1 MRDTL
6 CIGYDY
12 TVTESL
18 FQPVYDR
25 MIGAAQMEFKME
37 IFKLVFEVLG
47 GLGLFFLGM
56 KYMGDGLELAAGNK
70 LRTLL
75 EKITANKYLG
85 MLVGLVVTA
94 VIQSSSAT
102 AAMVVGFTNAGLM
115 ELAQT
120 VGILFGS
127 KIGTCMT
134 SVLLSFDMSSI
145 VPLFIF
151 LGVIVM
157 TFVKKNNYKY
167 YGQILAG
174 FGILF
179 FGMDM
184 MSGALKSLN
193 ENGLIDNILMS
204 VNNPFVG
211 LLLGVVITAVIQSSS
226 ASVGILMALGAA
238 GAIGID
244 QAIYI
249 VYGMNLGACMPAFL
263 SAAGAKRNAKQVAL
277 LNMIITLFG
286 VILLVPVTMVLPI
299 SSTIEKIL
307 PGSVAAQISASHIF
321 FNVVNMVVLMP
332 FSNLM
337 VKLTQKIL
345 PFHEDPEK
353 DKMAVEFIDNRI
365 LTTPPMAVLQCEKEV
380 ARLSRLV
387 QKNYNRS
394 MIAFFDRDADSID
407 KVIEREKVIDYL
419 SKEITDYIVKLN
431 ALDLEAHDR
440 QIVAAM
446 YSAIGDLERIGDHAE
461 NIVEY
466 ARTVIDR
473 NLSFSDKAIG
483 ELRDI
488 SDKCRLLMELSF
500 AMFNAQGGSP
510 ELIERIIKTED
521 SVDDCKDDYKQNH
534 IRRMDAGECN
544 AEAGTTFQNMLIDI
558 ERVGDHA
565 INVAFAI
572 PNRQQSVV
580 ADPV

>member
-1 MRDTL
+1 MN
-6 CIGYDY
+6 IY
-12 TVTESL
+12 SL
-18 FQPVYDR
+18 FS
-25 MIGAAQMEFKME
+25 
-37 IFKLVFEVLG
+37 VLG

-56 KYMGDGLELAAGNK
+56 KLMGDGLELAAGNK
-70 LRTLL
+70 LRVLL

-134 SVLLSFDMSSI
+134 SVLLSFNMSDF

-151 LGVIVM
+151 LGVIVIM
-157 TFVKKNNYKY
+157 FSKKNNYKY

-179 FGMDM
+179 YGMTV
-184 MSGALKSLN
+184 MSGGLKSLN
-193 ENGLIDNILMS
+193 ENGLIDNILS
-204 VNNPFVG
+204 SINSPWLG
-211 LLLGVVITAVIQSSS
+211 LILGAVITAVIQSSS

-244 QAIYI
+244 QAIFM
-249 VYGMNLGACMPAFL
+249 VYGMNIGACVPAFL
-263 SAAGAKRNAKQVAL
+263 SAIGAKRNAKQVAVINL
-277 LNMIITLFG
+277 LITVFG
-286 VILLVPVTMVLPI
+286 AVLLVPLTMLLPI
-299 SSTIEKIL
+299 SETIESLL
-307 PGSVAAQISASHIF
+307 PGAVGAQISAAHIF

-337 VKLTQKIL
+337 VKLTQKL
-345 PFHEDPEK
+345 MPYHEDPEK

-380 ARLSRLV
+380 ARLTRLV
-387 QKNYNRS
+387 QKNYNRALIS
-394 MIAFFDRDADSID
+394 FFERDESSID
-407 KVIEREKVIDYL
+407 KVLEREKVIDYL
-419 SKEITDYIVKLN
+419 SKAITDYIVKIN
-431 ALDLEAHDR
+431 GLDIEDHDR
-440 QIVAAM
+440 QVVAAM
-446 YSAIGDLERIGDHAE
+446 YSAIQDLERIGDHAE

-466 ARTVIDR
+466 TRTILDD
-473 NLSFSDKAIG
+473 NLHFSETALS
-483 ELRDI
+483 EMRDI
-488 SDKCRLLMELSF
+488 CDKCRTLMELSF
-500 AMFNAQGGSP
+500 AMFNAQGASP
-510 ELIERIIKTED
+510 ELIERIIQVED
-521 SVDDCKDDYKQNH
+521 SVDECKDDYKMAH
-534 IRRMDAGECN
+534 IARMNAGECN
-544 AEAGTTFQNMLIDI
+544 AESGTMFLNMLIDI

-572 PNRQQSVV
+572 PNRQKQILT
-580 ADPV
+580 ATA

>member
-1 MRDTL
+1 
-6 CIGYDY
+6 
-12 TVTESL
+12 
-18 FQPVYDR
+18 
-25 MIGAAQMEFKME
+25 
-37 IFKLVFEVLG
+37 
-47 GLGLFFLGM
+47 
-56 KYMGDGLELAAGNK
+56 
-70 LRTLL
+70 
-75 EKITANKYLG
+75 
-85 MLVGLVVTA
+85 
-94 VIQSSSAT
+94 
-102 AAMVVGFTNAGLM
+102 
-115 ELAQT
+115 
-120 VGILFGS
+120 
-127 KIGTCMT
+127 
-134 SVLLSFDMSSI
+134 
-145 VPLFIF
+145 
-151 LGVIVM
+151 
-157 TFVKKNNYKY
+157 
-167 YGQILAG
+167 
-174 FGILF
+174 
-179 FGMDM
+179 
-184 MSGALKSLN
+184 
-193 ENGLIDNILMS
+193 
-204 VNNPFVG
+204 
-211 LLLGVVITAVIQSSS
+211 
-226 ASVGILMALGAA
+226 
-238 GAIGID
+238 
-244 QAIYI
+244 
-249 VYGMNLGACMPAFL
+249 MNLGACMPAFL
-263 SAAGAKRNAKQVAL
+263 SAAGAKRNAKQVAILNL
-277 LNMIITLFG
+277 LITLTG
-286 VILLVPVTMVLPI
+286 VIIMTPLTMILPI
-299 SSTIEKIL
+299 ADIIEKLL
-307 PGSVAAQISASHIF
+307 PGSTAAQISAAHIF
-321 FNVVNMVVLMP
+321 FNVAMTTILLPFASLLVN
-332 FSNLM
+332 
-337 VKLTQKIL
+337 LTRKIL
-345 PFHEDPEK
+345 PYNEDPEK

-407 KVIEREKVIDYL
+407 KVLEREKVIDYL

-473 NLSFSDKAIG
+473 NLTFSDKAIG

>member
-1 MRDTL
+1 MSVL
-6 CIGYDY
+6 
-12 TVTESL
+12 SL
-18 FQPVYDR
+18 F
-25 MIGAAQMEFKME
+25 K
-37 IFKLVFEVLG
+37 VLG

-56 KYMGDGLELAAGNK
+56 KYMGEGLELAAGNK

-75 EKITANKYLG
+75 EKITSNKFLG

-102 AAMVVGFTNAGLM
+102 DAMVVGFTNAGLM

-120 VGILFGS
+120 VGILFGA
-127 KIGTCMT
+127 KIGTCVT
-134 SVLLSFDMSSI
+134 SVLLSFDIKSI

-157 TFVKKNNYKY
+157 MFVKKNNYKY

-193 ENGLIDNILMS
+193 ETGLIDNILSS
-204 VNNPFVG
+204 VNNPFIG
-211 LLLGVVITAVIQSSS
+211 ILLGTAVTAVIQSSS
-226 ASVGILMALGAA
+226 ASVGILMALASA
-238 GAIGID
+238 GAINVD
-244 QAIYI
+244 QAIFI
-249 VYGMNLGACMPAFL
+249 VFGMNLGATMPAFL
-263 SAAGAKRNAKQVAL
+263 SAAGAKRNAKQVAI
-277 LNMIITLFG
+277 LNMLITLSG
-286 VILLVPVTMVLPI
+286 VIIMTPITMLLPVAD
-299 SSTIEKIL
+299 TIEKLL
-307 PGSVAAQISASHIF
+307 PGTAAAQISAAHIF
-321 FNVVNMVVLMP
+321 FNVAMTVILLP
-332 FSNLM
+332 FSGLL

-345 PFHEDPEK
+345 PYHEDPEK

-394 MIAFFDRDADSID
+394 MIAFFDRDKDSID

-419 SKEITDYIVKLN
+419 SKEITDYIVKIN
-431 ALDLEAHDR
+431 ALDVEAHDH
-440 QIVAAM
+440 QVVAAM
-446 YSAIGDLERIGDHAE
+446 YSAIQDLERIGDHAE

-466 ARTVIDR
+466 ARTVIEE
-473 NLSFSDKAIG
+473 NQKFSDTAIA
-483 ELRDI
+483 EMRDI
-488 SDKCRLLMELSF
+488 SDKCRSLMELSF

-510 ELIERIIKTED
+510 ELIERIIKAED
-521 SVDDCKDDYKQNH
+521 DVDDCKDDYKQNH
-534 IRRMDAGECN
+534 IRRMDAGECD
-544 AEAGTTFQNMLIDI
+544 AVAGTTFLNMLIDI
-558 ERVGDHA
+558 ERIGDHA

-572 PNRQQSVV
+572 PNRQKAVI

>member
-1 MRDTL
+1 
-6 CIGYDY
+6 
-12 TVTESL
+12 
-18 FQPVYDR
+18 
-25 MIGAAQMEFKME
+25 ME

-75 EKITANKYLG
+75 EKITSNRFLG
-85 MLVGLVVTA
+85 MLVGLAVTA

-102 AAMVVGFTNAGLM
+102 DAMVVGFTNAGLM

-120 VGILFGS
+120 VGILFGA
-127 KIGTCMT
+127 KIGTCVT
-134 SVLLSFDMSSI
+134 SVLLSFDIKQI

-157 TFVKKNNYKY
+157 MFVKKKNFKY

-193 ENGLIDNILMS
+193 ENGLIDSILSS
-204 VNNPFVG
+204 VNNPFIG
-211 LLLGVVITAVIQSSS
+211 ILLGAAVTAVIQSSS

-238 GAIGID
+238 GAIGVD
-244 QAIYI
+244 QAIFI
-249 VYGMNLGACMPAFL
+249 VFGMNLGACMPAFL
-263 SAAGAKRNAKQVAL
+263 SAAGAKRNAKQVAILNL
-277 LNMIITLFG
+277 LITLTG
-286 VILLVPVTMVLPI
+286 VIIMTPLTMILPI
-299 SSTIEKIL
+299 ADIIEKLL
-307 PGSVAAQISASHIF
+307 PGSTAAQISAAHIF
-321 FNVVNMVVLMP
+321 FNVAMTTILLPFASLLVN
-332 FSNLM
+332 
-337 VKLTQKIL
+337 LTRKIL
-345 PFHEDPEK
+345 PYNEDPEK

-407 KVIEREKVIDYL
+407 KVLEREKVIDYL

>member
-1 MRDTL
+1 
-6 CIGYDY
+6 
-12 TVTESL
+12 
-18 FQPVYDR
+18 
-25 MIGAAQMEFKME
+25 ME

-75 EKITANKYLG
+75 EKITSNRFLG
-85 MLVGLVVTA
+85 MLVGLAVTA

-102 AAMVVGFTNAGLM
+102 DAMVVGFTNAGLM

-120 VGILFGS
+120 VGILFGA
-127 KIGTCMT
+127 KIGTCVT
-134 SVLLSFDMSSI
+134 SVLLSFDIKQI

-151 LGVIVM
+151 IGVIVM
-157 TFVKKNNYKY
+157 MFVKKNNYKY

-179 FGMDM
+179 FGMSM

-193 ENGLIDNILMS
+193 ETGMIDNILSS
-204 VNNPFVG
+204 VNNPFIG
-211 LLLGVVITAVIQSSS
+211 ILLGTAVTAVIQSSS
-226 ASVGILMALGAA
+226 ASVGILMALAAA
-238 GAIGID
+238 GAISVD
-244 QAIYI
+244 QAIFI
-249 VYGMNLGACMPAFL
+249 VFGMNLGATMPAFL
-263 SAAGAKRNAKQVAL
+263 SAAGAKRNAKQVAI
-277 LNMIITLFG
+277 LNMLITLTG
-286 VILLVPVTMVLPI
+286 VIILTPITMFLPVAG
-299 SSTIEKIL
+299 TIEKIL
-307 PGSVAAQISASHIF
+307 PGNVAAQISAAHIF
-321 FNVVNMVVLMP
+321 FNVAMTVILLP
-332 FSNLM
+332 FSSLL

-394 MIAFFDRDADSID
+394 MIAFFDRDPDSID
-407 KVIEREKVIDYL
+407 KVLDREKVIDYL

-431 ALDLEAHDR
+431 ALDLEERDR
-440 QIVAAM
+440 QNVAAM

-466 ARTVIDR
+466 TRTVIDE
-473 NLSFSDKAIG
+473 NLKFSDVAMG
-483 ELRDI
+483 EMKDI
-488 SDKCRLLMELSF
+488 SDKCRSLMELSF

-510 ELIERIIKTED
+510 ELIERIIKMED

-544 AEAGTTFQNMLIDI
+544 AEAGTTFLNMLIDI

-572 PNRQQSVV
+572 PNRQRSVV
-580 ADPV
+580 AEPV

>member
-1 MRDTL
+1 MNITD
-6 CIGYDY
+6 
-12 TVTESL
+12 L
-18 FQPVYDR
+18 F
-25 MIGAAQMEFKME
+25 
-37 IFKLVFEVLG
+37 LVLG

-56 KYMGDGLELAAGNK
+56 KLMGDGLELAAGNK
-70 LRTLL
+70 LRVLL

-85 MLVGLVVTA
+85 MLVGLIVTA

-134 SVLLSFDMSSI
+134 SVLLSFDMGSI

-151 LGVIVM
+151 LGVVVIM
-157 TFVKKNNYKY
+157 FIKKNNYKY

-179 FGMDM
+179 YGMTV
-184 MSGALKSLN
+184 MSDGLKQLNSDGA
-193 ENGLIDNILMS
+193 IDNILKS
-204 VNNPFVG
+204 VNNPFIG
-211 LLLGVVITAVIQSSS
+211 LLLGVVITAIIQSSS

-238 GAIGID
+238 GAISIE
-244 QAIYI
+244 QAIFI

-263 SAAGAKRNAKQVAL
+263 SAMGAKRNAKQVAVLNL
-277 LNMIITLFG
+277 LITLFG
-286 VILLVPVTMVLPI
+286 VILLVPITMILPI
-299 SSTIEKIL
+299 SDVIKNFL
-307 PGSVAAQISASHIF
+307 PGTVSAQISAAHIF

-332 FSNLM
+332 FSALL

-345 PFHEDPEK
+345 PYHEDPEK

-380 ARLSRLV
+380 ARLTRLV

-394 MIAFFDRDADSID
+394 LIAFFDRDKSSID
-407 KVIEREKVIDYL
+407 KVLEREKVIDYL
-419 SKEITDYIVKLN
+419 SKSITDYIVKIN
-431 ALDLEAHDR
+431 GLDIEDHDR
-440 QIVAAM
+440 QVVAAM
-446 YSAIGDLERIGDHAE
+446 YSAIQDLERIGDHAE

-466 ARTVIDR
+466 TRTVLEN
-473 NLSFSDKAIG
+473 NLKFSDTALS
-483 ELRDI
+483 EMRDI
-488 SDKCRLLMELSF
+488 CEKCRTLMELSF
-500 AMFNAQGGSP
+500 AMFNAQGASP
-510 ELIERIIKTED
+510 EMIERIIQVED
-521 SVDDCKDDYKQNH
+521 EVDECKDDYKIAH
-534 IRRMDAGECN
+534 IARMNDGSCN
-544 AEAGTTFQNMLIDI
+544 AESGAVFLNMLIDI

-572 PNRQQSVV
+572 PNRQKQVLT
-580 ADPV
+580 AKA

>member
-1 MRDTL
+1 MNITD
-6 CIGYDY
+6 
-12 TVTESL
+12 L
-18 FQPVYDR
+18 F
-25 MIGAAQMEFKME
+25 
-37 IFKLVFEVLG
+37 LVLG

-56 KYMGDGLELAAGNK
+56 KLMGDGLELAAGNK

-134 SVLLSFDMSSI
+134 SVLLSFDMGSI

-151 LGVIVM
+151 IGVCVIM
-157 TFVKKNNYKY
+157 FVKKNNYKY
-167 YGQILAG
+167 YGQIFAG

-179 FGMDM
+179 YGMTV
-184 MSGALKSLN
+184 MSDGLKALNSD
-193 ENGLIDNILMS
+193 GMIDNILKS
-204 VNNPFVG
+204 VNNPLIG
-211 LLLGVVITAVIQSSS
+211 LLLGTVITAIIQSSS

-238 GAIGID
+238 GAISIE
-244 QAIYI
+244 QAIFI

-263 SAAGAKRNAKQVAL
+263 SAMGAKRNAKQVAILNL
-277 LNMIITLFG
+277 LITLFG
-286 VILLVPVTMVLPI
+286 VILLVPLTMLLPV
-299 SSTIEKIL
+299 SSTIESIL
-307 PGSVAAQISASHIF
+307 PGNVSAQISASHIF
-321 FNVVNMVVLMP
+321 FNVVNMVVFLP
-332 FSNLM
+332 FSSLL

-345 PFHEDPEK
+345 PYHEDPEK

-394 MIAFFDRDADSID
+394 LIAFFDRDKSSIE
-407 KVIEREKVIDYL
+407 KVLDREKVIDYL
-419 SKEITDYIVKLN
+419 SKQITDYIVKIN
-431 ALDLEAHDR
+431 GLDIEDHDR

-446 YSAIGDLERIGDHAE
+446 YSAIQDLERIGDHAE

-466 ARTVIDR
+466 TRTVLEE
-473 NLSFSDKAIG
+473 NLKFSDTAMN
-483 ELRDI
+483 EMRDI
-488 SDKCRLLMELSF
+488 CEKCRTLMELSF
-500 AMFNAQGGSP
+500 AMFNAQGASP
-510 ELIERIIKTED
+510 ELIERIIQVED
-521 SVDDCKDDYKQNH
+521 EVDECKDDYKMAH
-534 IRRMDAGECN
+534 IARMNGGLCN
-544 AEAGTTFQNMLIDI
+544 AESGAVFLNMLIDI

-572 PNRQQSVV
+572 PNRQKQVIT
-580 ADPV
+580 AKA

>member
-18 FQPVYDR
+18 FQPVYDC

-473 NLSFSDKAIG
+473 NLTFSDKAIG

-534 IRRMDAGECN
+534 IRRMDSGECN

-580 ADPV
+580 ADPA

>member
-1 MRDTL
+1 M
-6 CIGYDY
+6 IPDY
-12 TVTESL
+12 KESP
-18 FQPVYDR
+18 FQPLVFSL
-25 MIGAAQMEFKME
+25 IGAAQMEFNME

-56 KYMGDGLELAAGNK
+56 KYMGEGLELAAGNK

-75 EKITANKYLG
+75 EKITSNRFLG
-85 MLVGLVVTA
+85 MLVGLAVTA

-102 AAMVVGFTNAGLM
+102 DAMVVGFTNAGLM

-120 VGILFGS
+120 VGILFGA
-127 KIGTCMT
+127 KIGTCVT
-134 SVLLSFDMSSI
+134 SVLLSFDIKQI

-151 LGVIVM
+151 IGVIVM
-157 TFVKKNNYKY
+157 MFVKKNNYKY

-179 FGMDM
+179 FGMSM

-193 ENGLIDNILMS
+193 ETGMIDNILSS
-204 VNNPFVG
+204 VNNPFIG
-211 LLLGVVITAVIQSSS
+211 ILLGTAVTAVIQSSS
-226 ASVGILMALGAA
+226 ASVGILMALAAA
-238 GAIGID
+238 GAISVD
-244 QAIYI
+244 QAIFI
-249 VYGMNLGACMPAFL
+249 VFGMNLGATMPAFL
-263 SAAGAKRNAKQVAL
+263 SAAGAKRNAKQVAV
-277 LNMIITLFG
+277 LNMLITLTG
-286 VILLVPVTMVLPI
+286 VIIMTPITMFLPVAG
-299 SSTIEKIL
+299 TIEKIL
-307 PGSVAAQISASHIF
+307 PGNVAAQISAAHIF
-321 FNVVNMVVLMP
+321 FNVAMTVILLP
-332 FSNLM
+332 FSSLL

-345 PFHEDPEK
+345 PYTEDPEK

-394 MIAFFDRDADSID
+394 MIAFFDRDPDSID
-407 KVIEREKVIDYL
+407 KVLDREKVIDYL

-431 ALDLEAHDR
+431 ALDLEERDR
-440 QIVAAM
+440 QNVAAM

-466 ARTVIDR
+466 TRTVIDE
-473 NLSFSDKAIG
+473 NLKFSDVAMG
-483 ELRDI
+483 EMKDI
-488 SDKCRLLMELSF
+488 SDKCRTLMELSF

-510 ELIERIIKTED
+510 EMIERIIKVED

-534 IRRMDAGECN
+534 IKRMDAGVCN
-544 AEAGTTFQNMLIDI
+544 AEAGTVFLNMLIDI
-558 ERVGDHA
+558 ERIGDHA

-572 PNRQQSVV
+572 PNRQRSIV
-580 ADPV
+580 AEPA

>member
-1 MRDTL
+1 MQITD
-6 CIGYDY
+6 
-12 TVTESL
+12 L
-18 FQPVYDR
+18 F
-25 MIGAAQMEFKME
+25 
-37 IFKLVFEVLG
+37 LVFG

-56 KYMGDGLELAAGNK
+56 KLMGDGLELAAGNK

-134 SVLLSFDMSSI
+134 SVLLSFDMGSI

-151 LGVIVM
+151 AGVIVIM
-157 TFVKKNNYKY
+157 FVKKNNYKY

-179 FGMDM
+179 YGMTV
-184 MSGALKSLN
+184 MSDGLKELNSEGA
-193 ENGLIDNILMS
+193 IDNILSS
-204 VNNPFVG
+204 VNNPFIG
-211 LLLGVVITAVIQSSS
+211 LALGTIITAIIQSSS

-238 GAIGID
+238 GAIGVD

-263 SAAGAKRNAKQVAL
+263 SAMGAKRNAKQVAILNL
-277 LNMIITLFG
+277 LITLFG
-286 VILLVPVTMVLPI
+286 VILLVPLTMILPI
-299 SSTIEKIL
+299 SSTIESIL
-307 PGSVAAQISASHIF
+307 PGNVSAQISASHIF

-332 FSNLM
+332 FSTLM
-337 VKLTQKIL
+337 VKLTQKML
-345 PFHEDPEK
+345 PYHEDPEK

-380 ARLSRLV
+380 ARLTRLV

-394 MIAFFDRDADSID
+394 LIAFFDRDKDSID
-407 KVIEREKVIDYL
+407 KVLDREKVIDYL
-419 SKEITDYIVKLN
+419 SKSITDYIVKIN
-431 ALDLEAHDR
+431 GLDIEDHDR

-446 YSAIGDLERIGDHAE
+446 YSAIQDLERIGDHAE

-466 ARTVIDR
+466 TRTVLEED
-473 NLSFSDKAIG
+473 LKFSDTAIT
-483 ELRDI
+483 EMRDI
-488 SDKCRLLMELSF
+488 CEKCRTLMELSF
-500 AMFNAQGGSP
+500 AMFNAQGASP
-510 ELIERIIKTED
+510 ELIERIIQVED
-521 SVDDCKDDYKQNH
+521 EVDECKDDFKIKH
-534 IRRMDAGECN
+534 IARMNEGTCN
-544 AEAGTTFQNMLIDI
+544 AESGAVFLNMLIDI

-572 PNRQQSVV
+572 PNRQKQVLTAKV
-580 ADPV
+580 

>member
-1 MRDTL
+1 
-6 CIGYDY
+6 
-12 TVTESL
+12 
-18 FQPVYDR
+18 
-25 MIGAAQMEFKME
+25 ME

-75 EKITANKYLG
+75 EKITSNRFLG
-85 MLVGLVVTA
+85 MLVGLAVTA

-102 AAMVVGFTNAGLM
+102 DAMVVGFTNAGLM

-120 VGILFGS
+120 VGILFGA
-127 KIGTCMT
+127 KIGTCVT
-134 SVLLSFDMSSI
+134 SVLLSFDIKQI

-157 TFVKKNNYKY
+157 MFVKKKNFKY

-193 ENGLIDNILMS
+193 ENGLIDSILSS
-204 VNNPFVG
+204 VNNPFIG
-211 LLLGVVITAVIQSSS
+211 ILLGTAVTAVIQSSS

-238 GAIGID
+238 GAIGVD
-244 QAIYI
+244 QAIFI
-249 VYGMNLGACMPAFL
+249 VFGMNLGACMPAFL
-263 SAAGAKRNAKQVAL
+263 SAAGAKRNAKQVAI
-277 LNMIITLFG
+277 LNMLITLTG
-286 VILLVPVTMVLPI
+286 VIILTPLTMILPI
-299 SSTIEKIL
+299 ADIIEKLL
-307 PGSVAAQISASHIF
+307 PGSTAAQISAAHIF
-321 FNVVNMVVLMP
+321 FNVAMTTILLPFASLLVN
-332 FSNLM
+332 
-337 VKLTQKIL
+337 LTRKIL
-345 PFHEDPEK
+345 PYNEDPEK

-407 KVIEREKVIDYL
+407 KVLEREKVIDYL

-580 ADPV
+580 AEPV

>member
-1 MRDTL
+1 MS
-6 CIGYDY
+6 I
-12 TVTESL
+12 SNL
-18 FQPVYDR
+18 F
-25 MIGAAQMEFKME
+25 
-37 IFKLVFEVLG
+37 LVLG

-56 KYMGDGLELAAGNK
+56 KYMGEGLELAAGNK

-75 EKITANKYLG
+75 EKITSNKYLG

-151 LGVIVM
+151 IGVIVM
-157 TFVKKNNYKY
+157 MFIKKNNYKY

-179 FGMDM
+179 YGMTM
-184 MSGALKSLN
+184 MSGALKNLN
-193 ENGLIDNILMS
+193 TPGPDGTGMIDNILSS
-204 VNNPFVG
+204 VNNPFIG
-211 LLLGVVITAVIQSSS
+211 LLMGVVITAVIQSSS

-263 SAAGAKRNAKQVAL
+263 SAAGAKRNAKQVAI

-286 VILLVPVTMVLPI
+286 VILLVPITMLLPI
-299 SSTIEKIL
+299 SSTIENFL
-307 PGSVAAQISASHIF
+307 PGNVAAQISAAHIF
-321 FNVVNMVVLMP
+321 FNVINMIVLMP

-345 PFHEDPEK
+345 PYHEDPEK

-380 ARLSRLV
+380 ARMSRLV
-387 QKNYNRS
+387 QKNYNRA
-394 MIAFFDRDADSID
+394 MIAFFDRDADSIG
-407 KVIEREKVIDYL
+407 KVQEREKVIDFL

-446 YSAIGDLERIGDHAE
+446 YSAIQDLERIGDHAE

-466 ARTVIDR
+466 AHTVIEDK
-473 NLSFSDKAIG
+473 LTFSDTATA
-483 ELRDI
+483 ELHDI
-488 SDKCRLLMELSF
+488 CDKCRTLMELSF

-510 ELIERIIKTED
+510 ELIERIIQMED

-534 IRRMDAGECN
+534 IKRMDEGLCDAV
-544 AEAGTTFQNMLIDI
+544 AGTTFLNMLIDI

-580 ADPV
+580 AEPA

>member
-1 MRDTL
+1 MSVFTL
-6 CIGYDY
+6 
-12 TVTESL
+12 
-18 FQPVYDR
+18 
-25 MIGAAQMEFKME
+25 
-37 IFKLVFEVLG
+37 FEVLG

-56 KYMGDGLELAAGNK
+56 KYMGEGLELAAGNK

-102 AAMVVGFTNAGLM
+102 AAMVVGFTNAGMM

-157 TFVKKNNYKY
+157 MFVKKNNYKY

-193 ENGLIDNILMS
+193 ENGLIDSILSS
-204 VNNPFVG
+204 VNNPYVG
-211 LLLGVVITAVIQSSS
+211 ILLGTVITAVIQSSS

-238 GAIGID
+238 GAISID
-244 QAIYI
+244 QAIFI

-263 SAAGAKRNAKQVAL
+263 SAAGAKRNAKQVAI
-277 LNMIITLFG
+277 LNMLITLFG
-286 VILLVPVTMVLPI
+286 VILLVPITQLLPI
-299 SSTIEKIL
+299 SSTIEHIL
-307 PGSVAAQISASHIF
+307 PGNVAAQISASHIF

-345 PFHEDPEK
+345 PFAEDPEK
-353 DKMAVEFIDNRI
+353 DKMAVEYIDNRI
-365 LTTPPMAVLQCEKEV
+365 LTTPPMAVLACEKEV

-394 MIAFFDRDADSID
+394 MIAFFDRDTDSID
-407 KVIEREKVIDYL
+407 KVLEREKVIDFL
-419 SKEITDYIVKLN
+419 SKEITDYIVKIN
-431 ALDLEAHDR
+431 ALDVEDHDR

-446 YSAIGDLERIGDHAE
+446 YSAIQDLERIGDHAE

-466 ARTVIDR
+466 ARTVIDE
-473 NLSFSDKAIG
+473 NLKFSDKATA
-483 ELRDI
+483 EMHDI
-488 SDKCRLLMELSF
+488 SDKCRSLMELSF

-510 ELIERIIKTED
+510 ELIERIIKVED
-521 SVDDCKDDYKQNH
+521 DVDDCKDDYKQNH
-534 IRRMDAGECN
+534 IRRMDTGECD
-544 AEAGTTFQNMLIDI
+544 AVAGTTFLNMLIDI
-558 ERVGDHA
+558 ERIGDHA

-572 PNRQQSVV
+572 PNRQKAVI

>member
-1 MRDTL
+1 MSVL
-6 CIGYDY
+6 
-12 TVTESL
+12 SL
-18 FQPVYDR
+18 F
-25 MIGAAQMEFKME
+25 K
-37 IFKLVFEVLG
+37 VLG

-56 KYMGDGLELAAGNK
+56 KYMGEGLELAAGNK

-75 EKITANKYLG
+75 EKITSNKFLG

-102 AAMVVGFTNAGLM
+102 DAMVVGFTNAGLM

-120 VGILFGS
+120 VGILFGA
-127 KIGTCMT
+127 KIGTCVT
-134 SVLLSFDMSSI
+134 SVLLSFDIKSI

-157 TFVKKNNYKY
+157 MFVKKNNYKY

-193 ENGLIDNILMS
+193 ETGLIDNILSS
-204 VNNPFVG
+204 VNNPFIG
-211 LLLGVVITAVIQSSS
+211 ILLGTAVTAVIQSSS
-226 ASVGILMALGAA
+226 ASVGILMALASA
-238 GAIGID
+238 GAINVD
-244 QAIYI
+244 QAIFI
-249 VYGMNLGACMPAFL
+249 VFGMNLGATMPAFL
-263 SAAGAKRNAKQVAL
+263 SAAGAKRNAKQVAI
-277 LNMIITLFG
+277 LNMLITLSG
-286 VILLVPVTMVLPI
+286 VIIMTPITMLLPVAD
-299 SSTIEKIL
+299 TIEKLL
-307 PGSVAAQISASHIF
+307 PGTAAAQISAAHIF
-321 FNVVNMVVLMP
+321 FNVAMTVILLP
-332 FSNLM
+332 FSGLL

-345 PFHEDPEK
+345 PYHEDPEK

-394 MIAFFDRDADSID
+394 MIAFFDRDKDSID

-419 SKEITDYIVKLN
+419 SKEITDYIVKIN
-431 ALDLEAHDR
+431 ALDVEAHDH
-440 QIVAAM
+440 QVVAAM
-446 YSAIGDLERIGDHAE
+446 YSAIQDLERIGDHAE

-466 ARTVIDR
+466 ARTVIEE
-473 NLSFSDKAIG
+473 NQKFSDTAIA
-483 ELRDI
+483 EMHDI
-488 SDKCRLLMELSF
+488 SDKCRSLMELSF

-510 ELIERIIKTED
+510 ELIERIIKAED
-521 SVDDCKDDYKQNH
+521 DVDDCKDDYKQNH
-534 IRRMDAGECN
+534 IRRMDAGECD
-544 AEAGTTFQNMLIDI
+544 AVAGTTFLNMLIDI
-558 ERVGDHA
+558 ERIGDHA

-572 PNRQQSVV
+572 PNRQKTVI

>member
-12 TVTESL
+12 TVKESL

-75 EKITANKYLG
+75 EKITSNRFLG
-85 MLVGLVVTA
+85 MLVGLAVTA

-102 AAMVVGFTNAGLM
+102 DAMVVGFTNAGLM

-120 VGILFGS
+120 VGILFGA
-127 KIGTCMT
+127 KIGTCVT
-134 SVLLSFDMSSI
+134 SVLLSFDIKQI

-157 TFVKKNNYKY
+157 MFVKKKNFKY

-193 ENGLIDNILMS
+193 ENGLIDSILSS
-204 VNNPFVG
+204 VNNPFIG
-211 LLLGVVITAVIQSSS
+211 ILLGAAVTAVIQSSS

-238 GAIGID
+238 GAIGVD
-244 QAIYI
+244 QAIFI
-249 VYGMNLGACMPAFL
+249 VFGMNLGACMPAFL
-263 SAAGAKRNAKQVAL
+263 SAAGAKRNAKQVAI
-277 LNMIITLFG
+277 LNMLITLTG
-286 VILLVPVTMVLPI
+286 VIIMTPLTMILPI
-299 SSTIEKIL
+299 ADIIEKLL
-307 PGSVAAQISASHIF
+307 PGSTAAQISAAHIF
-321 FNVVNMVVLMP
+321 FNVAMTTILLPFASLLVN
-332 FSNLM
+332 
-337 VKLTQKIL
+337 LTRKIL
-345 PFHEDPEK
+345 PYNEDPEK

-407 KVIEREKVIDYL
+407 KVLEREKVIDYL

-473 NLSFSDKAIG
+473 NLTFSDKAVG

-580 ADPV
+580 ADPA

>member
-1 MRDTL
+1 MSVL
-6 CIGYDY
+6 
-12 TVTESL
+12 SL
-18 FQPVYDR
+18 F
-25 MIGAAQMEFKME
+25 K
-37 IFKLVFEVLG
+37 VLG

-56 KYMGDGLELAAGNK
+56 KYMGEGLELAAGNK

-102 AAMVVGFTNAGLM
+102 AAMVVGFTNAGMM

-157 TFVKKNNYKY
+157 MFVKKNNYKY

-193 ENGLIDNILMS
+193 ETGLIDNILSS
-204 VNNPFVG
+204 VNNPFIG
-211 LLLGVVITAVIQSSS
+211 ILLGTAVTAVIQSSS
-226 ASVGILMALGAA
+226 ASVGILMALASA
-238 GAIGID
+238 GAINVD
-244 QAIYI
+244 QAIFI
-249 VYGMNLGACMPAFL
+249 VFGMNLGATMPAFL
-263 SAAGAKRNAKQVAL
+263 SAAGAKRNAKQVAI
-277 LNMIITLFG
+277 LNMLITLSG
-286 VILLVPVTMVLPI
+286 VIIMTPITMLLPVAD
-299 SSTIEKIL
+299 TIEKLL
-307 PGSVAAQISASHIF
+307 PGTAAAQISAAHIF
-321 FNVVNMVVLMP
+321 FNVAMTVILLP
-332 FSNLM
+332 FSGLL

-345 PFHEDPEK
+345 PYHEDPEK

-394 MIAFFDRDADSID
+394 MIAFFDRDKDSID

-419 SKEITDYIVKLN
+419 SKEITDYIVKIN
-431 ALDLEAHDR
+431 ALDVEAHDH
-440 QIVAAM
+440 QVVAAM
-446 YSAIGDLERIGDHAE
+446 YSAIQDLERIGDHAE

-466 ARTVIDR
+466 ARTVIEE
-473 NLSFSDKAIG
+473 NQKFSDTAIA
-483 ELRDI
+483 EMRDI
-488 SDKCRLLMELSF
+488 SDKCRSLMELSF

-510 ELIERIIKTED
+510 ELIERIIKVED
-521 SVDDCKDDYKQNH
+521 DVDDCKDDYKQNH
-534 IRRMDAGECN
+534 IRRMDTGECD
-544 AEAGTTFQNMLIDI
+544 AVAGTTFLNMLIDI
-558 ERVGDHA
+558 ERIGDHA

-572 PNRQQSVV
+572 PNRQKTVI

>member
-1 MRDTL
+1 M
-6 CIGYDY
+6 
-12 TVTESL
+12 SL
-18 FQPVYDR
+18 F
-25 MIGAAQMEFKME
+25 K
-37 IFKLVFEVLG
+37 VLG

-56 KYMGDGLELAAGNK
+56 KYMGEGLELAAGNK

-75 EKITANKYLG
+75 EKITSNKFLG

-102 AAMVVGFTNAGLM
+102 DAMVVGFTNAGLM

-120 VGILFGS
+120 VGILFGA
-127 KIGTCMT
+127 KIGTCVT
-134 SVLLSFDMSSI
+134 SVLLSFDIKSI

-157 TFVKKNNYKY
+157 MFVKKNNYKY

-193 ENGLIDNILMS
+193 ETGLIDNILSS
-204 VNNPFVG
+204 VNNPFIG
-211 LLLGVVITAVIQSSS
+211 ILLGTAVTAVIQSSS
-226 ASVGILMALGAA
+226 ASVGILMALASA
-238 GAIGID
+238 GAINVD
-244 QAIYI
+244 QAIFI
-249 VYGMNLGACMPAFL
+249 VFGMNLGATMPAFL
-263 SAAGAKRNAKQVAL
+263 SAAGAKRNAKQVAI
-277 LNMIITLFG
+277 LNMLITLSG
-286 VILLVPVTMVLPI
+286 VIIMTPITMLLPVAD
-299 SSTIEKIL
+299 TIEKLL
-307 PGSVAAQISASHIF
+307 PGTAAAQISAAHIF
-321 FNVVNMVVLMP
+321 FNVAMTVILLP
-332 FSNLM
+332 FSGLL

-345 PFHEDPEK
+345 PYHEDPEK

-394 MIAFFDRDADSID
+394 MIAFFDRDKDSID

-419 SKEITDYIVKLN
+419 SKEITDYIVKIN
-431 ALDLEAHDR
+431 ALDVEAHDH
-440 QIVAAM
+440 QVVAAM
-446 YSAIGDLERIGDHAE
+446 YSAIQDLERIGDHAE

-466 ARTVIDR
+466 ARTVIEE
-473 NLSFSDKAIG
+473 NQKFSDTAIA
-483 ELRDI
+483 EMRDI
-488 SDKCRLLMELSF
+488 SDKCRSLMELSF

-510 ELIERIIKTED
+510 ELIERIIKAED
-521 SVDDCKDDYKQNH
+521 DVDDCKDDYKQNH
-534 IRRMDAGECN
+534 IRRMDAGECD
-544 AEAGTTFQNMLIDI
+544 AVAGTTFLNMLIDI
-558 ERVGDHA
+558 ERIGDHA

-572 PNRQQSVV
+572 PNRQKAVI

>member
-1 MRDTL
+1 MNL
-6 CIGYDY
+6 
-12 TVTESL
+12 VELL
-18 FQPVYDR
+18 F
-25 MIGAAQMEFKME
+25 K
-37 IFKLVFEVLG
+37 VLG

-75 EKITANKYLG
+75 EKITSNKYLG

-102 AAMVVGFTNAGLM
+102 AAMVVGFTNAGMM

-134 SVLLSFDMSSI
+134 SVLLSFDMDAI

-151 LGVIVM
+151 IGVIVM
-157 TFVKKNNYKY
+157 TFVKKNNVKY

-179 FGMDM
+179 FGMSM
-184 MSGALKSLN
+184 MSGALRELN
-193 ENGLIDNILMS
+193 TPAVEGEPGLIDTILSS

-211 LLLGVVITAVIQSSS
+211 LILGVVVTAIIQSSS
-226 ASVGILMALGAA
+226 ASVGILMALGTA
-238 GAIGID
+238 GAISIE
-244 QAIYI
+244 QAIFI

-263 SAAGAKRNAKQVAL
+263 SAAGAKRNAKQVAV
-277 LNMIITLFG
+277 LNMFITLFG
-286 VILLVPVTMVLPI
+286 VILLVPLTMILPI
-299 SSTIEKIL
+299 SETIEKVI
-307 PGSVAAQISASHIF
+307 PGSPAAQISAAHIF

-337 VKLTQKIL
+337 VKLTQKVL
-345 PFHEDPEK
+345 PYHEDPEK

-380 ARLSRLV
+380 ARMSRLV
-387 QKNYNRS
+387 QKNYNRA
-394 MIAFFDRDADSID
+394 MIAFFERDEESIG
-407 KVIEREKVIDYL
+407 KVLDREKVIDYL
-419 SKEITDYIVKLN
+419 SKEITDYIVKIN
-431 ALDLEAHDR
+431 ALEVESHDR

-446 YSAIGDLERIGDHAE
+446 YSAIQDLERIGDHAE

-466 ARTVIDR
+466 ARTVIEE
-473 NLSFSDKAIG
+473 NLKFSDDAVK
-483 ELRDI
+483 EMKDI
-488 SDKCRLLMELSF
+488 SDKCRSLMELSF
-500 AMFNAQGGSP
+500 AMFNAQGASP
-510 ELIERIIKTED
+510 ELIEHIIKIED
-521 SVDDCKDDYKQNH
+521 SVDDAKDEYKQRH
-534 IRRMDAGECN
+534 ITRMDAGICD
-544 AEAGTTFQNMLIDI
+544 AVAGTTFLNMLIDI
-558 ERVGDHA
+558 ERIGDHA

-572 PNRQQSVV
+572 PNRQQSVISS
-580 ADPV
+580 AG